1 LLDGISHDALQ
12 DGRAQVS
19 AAAGHA
25 HSTLVRIMALPQESQ
40 QAHARL
46 LADAFIL
53 TAQAALMLHEAQ
65 WELDHG
71 LMTAKPDI
79 ADYFINKHLRP
90 AYDPLDDDQ
99 YLKRLARLMAVV

>member
-1 LLDGISHDALQ
+1 MTESVGDRPAD
-12 DGRAQVS
+12 VV
-19 AAAGHA
+19 AAG
-25 HSTLVRIMALPQESQ
+25 P
-40 QAHARL
+40 
-46 LADAFIL
+46 
-53 TAQAALMLHEAQ
+53 TAQAALLLHEAQ